1 MILKLEIK
9 LMLVFVIIFSILLP
23 GQLLLQLTQ
32 YVGVLVLRPPIEL
45 ILIDHKP
52 PILRDDHTQT
62 ILVLIQLDNQHIEHH
77 MEQVVDSPVEQLQVV
92 DVAFRTQ
99 NVLELGGKQV
109 ECGPV
114 FEVQERAEECK
125 DVGEQV

>member
-32 YVGVLVLRPPIEL
+32 YVGVLVLRPPTEL
-45 ILIDHKP
+45 ILINHKP
-52 PILRDDHTQT
+52 PVLGDDHTQT

-77 MEQVVDSPVEQLQVV
+77 MEQVVDPPV
-92 DVAFRTQ
+92 
-99 NVLELGGKQV
+99 
-109 ECGPV
+109 
-114 FEVQERAEECK
+114 
-125 DVGEQV
+125 